1 MKKIVKRLLLL
12 LGIIII
18 LVAVAILLFN
28 IYYSYSK
35 NNDFCFIEGT
45 YTGYWKD
52 DDGNEIYFELIITA
66 INEET
71 FNESDG
77 VNVVKSFYLNGDE
90 LIEEAHYKNLRR
102 YEH

>member
-1 MKKIVKRLLLL
+1 MIFVLLKEH
-12 LGIIII
+12 I
-18 LVAVAILLFN
+18 LDI
-28 IYYSYSK
+28 
-35 NNDFCFIEGT
+35 
-45 YTGYWKD
+45 
-52 DDGNEIYFELIITA
+52 GNEIYFELIITA